1 MSFSEPD
8 LRTKL
13 IFNGTSIVDVSTDY
27 EDSVWV
33 QVYHVDDGKGDLKY
47 RSFMLEPDEVDTF
60 ICILNMYKNRI
71 VNGRK
76 NRRED
81 E

>member
-1 MSFSEPD
+1 MSFNEPD
-8 LRTKL
+8 LRTKM
-13 IFNGTSIVDVSTDY
+13 IFNGRVIVDVSTDY

-33 QVYHVDDGKGDLKY
+33 QVYDVEDGKDDSKY
-47 RSFMLEPDEVDTF
+47 RSFILEPDEVDTF
-60 ICILNMYKNRI
+60 ISILNMYKNRI
-71 VNGRK
+71 LNGRK

>member
-1 MSFSEPD
+1 MSFNEPD
-8 LRTKL
+8 LRTKM
-13 IFNGTSIVDVSTDY
+13 IFNGTVIVDVSTDY

-33 QVYHVDDGKGDLKY
+33 QVYDVEDGKDDSKY

-60 ICILNMYKNRI
+60 ISILNMYRNRI
-71 VNGRK
+71 LNGRK

>member
-8 LRTKL
+8 LRTKM
-13 IFNGTSIVDVSTDY
+13 IFNGTSIVDVSADY
-27 EDSVWV
+27 DDSVWV
-33 QVYHVDDGKGDLKY
+33 QVYHVDDGEDDLKY

-76 NRRED
+76 NQREG